1 MIAKSVLE
9 QGREQEVARPIAR
22 ENSARPVAAVRG
34 RRKADDQNAGLGIAE
49 ARDRSLPVFLP
60 REARRRMC
68 RGLVA
73 PCDKTRT
80 PNTFDDLCLDHLE
93 ARRVRLRRGCYRIAP
108 DVAPRRISDSWAR
121 LSAVRK
127 SCSGCDVSKVSAA
140 GLPC

>member
-1 MIAKSVLE
+1 LIRKSVLE
-9 QGREQEVARPIAR
+9 QGREQEVAGPIAR
-22 ENSARPVAAVRG
+22 ENSSSPVAAVCG

-49 ARDRSLPVFLP
+49 PRDRSLPVFLP
-60 REARRRMC
+60 REARRRMG
-68 RGLVA
+68 RGLVT

-80 PNTFDDLCLDHLE
+80 PNTFDDLYFDRLE
-93 ARRVRLRRGCYRIAP
+93 ARRMRLRRGSYRIAP
-108 DVAPRRISDSWAR
+108 DVAPRRISESWAR